1 MSTTNTRLDL
11 RIQMSK
17 FQVGNTWLE
26 FSSSRYGVDMGS
38 IRDRIMLFV
47 GVHQPTRD
55 EGVSEHGSLG
65 TAGVDQI
72 DQTGDGPD
80 GAGQFEV
87 SASDGLNG
95 IKQRF

>member
-1 MSTTNTRLDL
+1 M
-11 RIQMSK
+11 M
-17 FQVGNTWLE
+17 
-26 FSSSRYGVDMGS
+26 
-38 IRDRIMLFV
+38 FV
-47 GVHQPTRD
+47 GVHQPTRN

-80 GAGQFEV
+80 GARQFEV